1 MALNDSDTEQKP
13 RNQRQGS
20 SLAPE
25 QIAFRLTIAFGV
37 LVGLLVAIGY
47 LGLHRMDQTNANLDD
62 VLGSRWT
69 KLRLAREALT
79 YSNQNSRTTLQIFL
93 IEDRGEI
100 TSLLDKRAEV
110 SKKIAAR
117 LAEIRPRCDAQEEK
131 SLLSAVED
139 LRGRYMRDYLRA
151 LHVLLEDHN
160 RGEATEIMTKQ
171 TTPALLQY
179 HAEWEEFIRYEMDQV
194 DIAAKQSR
202 IHYAAARRVAL
213 LIIVIAAIMAGA
225 IGLFVIRKIVGEMR
239 TRLSAEREVSNLNEG
254 LEQRVRLRTGEL
266 ELANQKLA
274 AEMEERKAAEKQVQ
288 FLAYYDPLTGLPNR
302 TLLRD
307 RMTIALASA
316 RRRGER
322 VALLFLDLDNFK
334 NINDSLGHTAGDF
347 LLTEVAKRLKK
358 WTREQ
363 DTVARLGGD
372 EFIVVLTGVK
382 ESADVSITAERI
394 VNEIAKGFVIRESQ
408 LTVTCSLGISL
419 FPDHGSD
426 VDALVKNADV
436 AMYSAKEN
444 GRNGLQFFTQK
455 MNAQVLE
462 KSTLENRLRRAVEN
476 QELFLV
482 YQPQVDFSTGAIV
495 GVEALLRWQHP
506 ELGLVAPD
514 RFIPVAENTGLI
526 IPIGEWVMRTACAQ
540 ACQWQK
546 AGLPA
551 LTVAVNVSPV
561 QFRQNTFPQLVKRVL
576 CETGLSPQYLDLELT
591 EGLIISS
598 PEVVLSA
605 FQELKDMGVKL
616 SIDDFGTGYSN
627 LGYLR
632 RFPVHK
638 LKIDRS
644 FVRDLVSDPDDA
656 SITSTIISMA
666 RNLDLKVIAEGVENE
681 GQMTFLRAHHCD
693 EFQGFYFSKPLLAN
707 DFATRFRSELL
718 HFAHEP
724 KQLPT
729 QLSRA

>member
-1 MALNDSDTEQKP
+1 MAETDSIIERKL
-13 RNQRQGS
+13 RHQRPDPP
-20 SLAPE
+20 LAPE
-25 QIAFRLTIAFGV
+25 HIAVWLVVAFAV
-37 LVGLLVAIGY
+37 LVGLLIAVGY
-47 LGLHRMDQTNANLDD
+47 LGIHRMDQINADLEDI
-62 VLGSRWT
+62 LGRRWAT
-69 KLRLAREALT
+69 LQLAREALT
-79 YSNQNSRTTLQIFL
+79 YSNRNSRITMQLFL
-93 IEDRGEI
+93 MKDGEEI
-100 TSLLDKRAEV
+100 TSLLDRRAENT
-110 SKKIAAR
+110 KKISAT
-117 LAEIRPRCDAQEEK
+117 LEEIKRRCESQEEK
-131 SLLSAVED
+131 RLLSAVED
-139 LRGRYMRDYLRA
+139 SRGPYVENYLRA
-151 LHVLLEDHN
+151 LHLLLDEHKRD
-160 RGEATEIMTKQ
+160 EAADTMTKE

-179 HAEWEEFIRYEMDQV
+179 HAAWDEFMRFEMTQV

-202 IHYAAARRVAL
+202 IHYAVARRVAL

-239 TRLSAEREVSNLNEG
+239 TRLSAEREVRNLNEG

-274 AEMEERKAAEKQVQ
+274 TEMEERKAAEKQVQ

-358 WTREQ
+358 STREQ

-382 ESADVSITAERI
+382 ETADVSITAERI

-444 GRNGLQFFTQK
+444 GRNGLQFFTQE

-693 EFQGFYFSKPLLAN
+693 EFQGFYFSKPLPA
-707 DFATRFRSELL
+707 DAFVDCFRRALL
-718 HFAHEP
+718 EP
-724 KQLPT
+724 GAASSKFWVPT
-729 QLSRA
+729 SKA